1 MFVVVWLAILGCTP
15 AEPDLPWVLRL
26 DRPAGPADR
35 ARLEDAGLE
44 VLGARSPDGWLV
56 RGPRQLAP
64 RGATATSLTAAER
77 IGPNLTRLAG
87 HEGPVAVVVGLH
99 PGADAD
105 AVLDVAAHH
114 RLDAPGRSADRVVLT
129 GDAADVA
136 AARDALAAVPGV
148 AWVIRRQPRRL
159 LNTQAASIGQAGLG
173 AAGATPLFDA
183 GLLGQGQ
190 IGAVLDSGVDADH
203 CAFDDPAHG
212 LPLTGGPADTAVD
225 AGHRKLI
232 AVDFWWD
239 EEDPADPLAWDT
251 LGHGTHVAATLAGD
265 AGVAGVWEPGDGM
278 APAATLVIQDGGYVD
293 NPLCTDL
300 VALDCPVTNLD
311 AVLDQA
317 PAQGA
322 RGHSNTWGDVQ
333 GLDDAA
339 IYTDATMDLDAYVWD
354 HPDLLVV
361 FAAGNSGPDDNTVGN
376 PATAKNCL
384 AVAASLNGP
393 ASGALAS
400 FSSRGPTNDGRIK
413 PEVAFPGQGVTSAA
427 SDGDVS
433 APSCETRSLSGT
445 SMATPGVAG
454 MALLVRQYFVDGY
467 YPDGAPDPARSLAP
481 SAALVKAVL
490 VHSAAPM
497 EDELDPIPSTGQGW
511 GRVLLADALPLSGSA
526 RALYIDD
533 GRQLAEPDEEATWQV
548 ELPFDAERLKLT
560 LAWSDWPSS
569 PEATVH
575 LVHDL
580 DLVVT
585 APDGTTYL
593 GNAFTGGVS
602 DPTVADADRLNNLEQ
617 VLVPEPAAG
626 TWTITARAHALPMAA
641 QPFALVMTGS
651 LGAVT
656 PPADPDPPDTG
667 DTADTSDTAPA
678 HTGDTA
684 RETGEPDS
692 ESEDTAPLDSDPDP
706 IDSAPPDP
714 PAPDTATGKAGC
726 GCGGTPPVGALA
738 VALALFATARRR
750 RIIRRD
756 HPDGPELPRV

>member
-1 MFVVVWLAILGCTP
+1 MAEDMALLEHTLVRLEATERDLAALREAVRQTDVLATIGGLAAGLAHELNNLLTP
-15 AEPDLPWVLRL
+15 ALGYASLAERTPDNRELVSKALR
-26 DRPAGPADR
+26 RTI
-35 ARLEDAGLE
+35 ESIE
-44 VLGARSPDGWLV
+44 
-56 RGPRQLAP
+56 
-64 RGATATSLTAAER
+64 TAT
-77 IGPNLTRLAG
+77 
-87 HEGPVAVVVGLH
+87 
-99 PGADAD
+99 
-105 AVLDVAAHH
+105 
-114 RLDAPGRSADRVVLT
+114 
-129 GDAADVA
+129 
-136 AARDALAAVPGV
+136 
-148 AWVIRRQPRRL
+148 RL
-159 LNTQAASIGQAGLG
+159 L
-173 AAGATPLFDA
+173 
-183 GLLGQGQ
+183 
-190 IGAVLDSGVDADH
+190 
-203 CAFDDPAHG
+203 
-212 LPLTGGPADTAVD
+212 
-225 AGHRKLI
+225 
-232 AVDFWWD
+232 
-239 EEDPADPLAWDT
+239 
-251 LGHGTHVAATLAGD
+251 
-265 AGVAGVWEPGDGM
+265 
-278 APAATLVIQDGGYVD
+278 
-293 NPLCTDL
+293 
-300 VALDCPVTNLD
+300 
-311 AVLDQA
+311 
-317 PAQGA
+317 
-322 RGHSNTWGDVQ
+322 
-333 GLDDAA
+333 
-339 IYTDATMDLDAYVWD
+339 DATMDLDAYVWD

-706 IDSAPPDP
+706 IDSAPPRSARAGHRDRQGRLRLRRHTTGRRAGRRARPVRDGAAPTHYPSRP
-714 PAPDTATGKAGC
+714 P
-726 GCGGTPPVGALA
+726 
-738 VALALFATARRR
+738 
-750 RIIRRD
+750 
-756 HPDGPELPRV
+756 